1 MNLGTVD
8 LSNGESI
15 FYREMGNGE
24 ETLLLIHG
32 NMSSSKHWEPVYEKM
47 QEKYKIFAVDLR
59 GMGESTYHNSFNS
72 LKELADDLAEFCQI
86 LKLNELIVA
95 GWSTGGGVAME
106 MASDYPDLV
115 KKLIL
120 VESVSPKGYPIF
132 KKNEKGEVIP
142 GQVYESKDEMAKD
155 PVQVLPAV
163 IAMEN
168 QDFDT
173 MKQIWDAAIYVV
185 NKPEEN
191 KYREYLE
198 ETLKQRNL
206 VDIDWALATFNITE
220 EHNGM
225 VQGNGK
231 VNQIKQP
238 TLIFGSEL
246 DYVVPLN
253 MVEET
258 AKALGGNAKV
268 HIFKNSG
275 HSPITDVTEELIGKI
290 EAFVEE
296 ER

>member
-15 FYREMGNGE
+15 FYREMGSGE
-24 ETLLLIHG
+24 KNLLLIHG

-47 QEKYKIFAVDLR
+47 KDKYKIFAVDLR
-59 GMGESTYHNSFNS
+59 GMGESTYHNRFDS
-72 LKELADDLAEFCQI
+72 LKELADDLAEFCEI
-86 LKLNELIVA
+86 LKLRDLVVA
-95 GWSTGGGVAME
+95 GWSTGGGIAME
-106 MASDYPDLV
+106 LAADYPDIV
-115 KKLIL
+115 EKMIL
-120 VESVSPKGYPIF
+120 VESVSPKGYPLL

-142 GQVYESKDEMAKD
+142 GAVYESKDAMAKD

-163 IAMEN
+163 SALEN
-168 QDFDT
+168 HDFDT

-185 NKPEEN
+185 KKPEEK

-225 VQGNGK
+225 VEGNGK
-231 VNQIKQP
+231 IKKIKQP

-246 DYVVPLN
+246 DYVVPLS

-258 AKALGGNAKV
+258 SKALGEHGKLY
-268 HIFKNSG
+268 IFKNSG
-275 HSPITDVTEELIGKI
+275 HSPITDVTEELVEKI
-290 EAFVEE
+290 EGFI
-296 ER
+296 